1 MMKNTL
7 TLNVDQL
14 VANYRTTMLEQLN
27 VTQDEIYPEE
37 FGGDLIAFGTTL
49 RGLASLSNMTALN
62 AFRREF
68 EDGFT
73 MMMLEDSD
81 FQQLEEWEKN
91 GEDYQVVLFRED
103 GSALGV
109 IGKEGLTW

>member
-1 MMKNTL
+1 MKNTL

-14 VANYRTTMLEQLN
+14 ITNYRTCMLEHLN
-27 VTQDEIYPEE
+27 ETQDEIYPEE

-49 RGLASLSNMTALN
+49 RGLASLSNMTALK
-62 AFRREF
+62 AFRKEF

-73 MMMLEDSD
+73 MMMLQFRD
-81 FQQLEEWEKN
+81 FQQLEEWHKN

>member
-1 MMKNTL
+1 MKNTL

-14 VANYRTTMLEQLN
+14 ITNYRSYMLEHLN
-27 VTQDEIYPEE
+27 ATQDEIYPEE
-37 FGGDLIAFGTTL
+37 LGGDLIAFGTTL
-49 RGLASLSNMTALN
+49 RGLASLSNTTALK
-62 AFRREF
+62 AFRKEF

-81 FQQLEEWEKN
+81 FRQLEEWYKN

-103 GSALGV
+103 GSAIGV
-109 IGKEGLTW
+109 IGKEGLSW